1 MGPAKLQEALQ
12 ELLGRG
18 AHHAALLTDP
28 ALAGADTCA
37 TARALA
43 AAARAMGPFDL
54 ILCGRRAVDGETG
67 QVPGELAAALGLPC
81 VTEAETL
88 DWAPPGPKGEGP
100 LRGPATQR
108 LCITRRLEAGSER
121 LLAEGPLV
129 ASVCEYV
136 YPLRLP
142 GIAAMRRARNHPVRL
157 LTAAGLGLSPGECG
171 LAGSPTRVARL
182 HTRFAGR
189 RTGPRETDP
198 QRAAAALC
206 ALLREPPRGAAPGP
220 GGGFELR
227 PFTGLVP
234 GPVPPPDA
242 RAFEEP
248 GLPPGA
254 SRPGLLVLC
263 PFGLEPGLVQK
274 ACAMAGRPVRLLC
287 PQADAAQAAQAG
299 AGVIHTLAG
308 PPPADES
315 LFAGWLA
322 GRIQSWGSEI
332 VLAPAE
338 VKMRGVMPQIAWR
351 LGAGLTADCTA
362 LALEAGRLVQ
372 TRPAFGNS
380 LLAVIRCQSRVQ
392 MATVRPGTF
401 RFEPG
406 AAPAAARLV
415 PETLPSGPGR
425 VLSLGF
431 EPYAQGLPLA
441 GAQVVLAG
449 GLGIGSRAGFEKLG
463 RLAARLGG
471 VAAASRAAVD
481 AGLAPY
487 RCQVGM
493 TGVTVC
499 PRLYVAMGI
508 SGAVQHLAG
517 MSGAGVVVAAN
528 IDPKA
533 PIFDYADYGFVGDW
547 QQLADAWLQQ
557 LKTQPAPAGNP
568 KEENTDEF

>member
-1 MGPAKLQEALQ
+1 MLRLLVCLKAVPAAGEVRVDDEYRLERGSAPLRWNLADESALEAALRLAEGCPKTPAPGRAEEPAEKGRDTAEIRPAGEVTVLSMGPAKLQEALQ

-274 ACAMAGRPVRLLC
+274 ACADRK
-287 PQADAAQAAQAG
+287 
-299 AGVIHTLAG
+299 
-308 PPPADES
+308 S
-315 LFAGWLA
+315 
-322 GRIQSWGSEI
+322 
-332 VLAPAE
+332 
-338 VKMRGVMPQIAWR
+338 
-351 LGAGLTADCTA
+351 
-362 LALEAGRLVQ
+362 
-372 TRPAFGNS
+372 
-380 LLAVIRCQSRVQ
+380 
-392 MATVRPGTF
+392 
-401 RFEPG
+401 
-406 AAPAAARLV
+406 
-415 PETLPSGPGR
+415 
-425 VLSLGF
+425 
-431 EPYAQGLPLA
+431 
-441 GAQVVLAG
+441 VV
-449 GLGIGSRAGFEKLG
+449 
-463 RLAARLGG
+463 
-471 VAAASRAAVD
+471 
-481 AGLAPY
+481 
-487 RCQVGM
+487 
-493 TGVTVC
+493 
-499 PRLYVAMGI
+499 
-508 SGAVQHLAG
+508 
-517 MSGAGVVVAAN
+517 
-528 IDPKA
+528 
-533 PIFDYADYGFVGDW
+533 
-547 QQLADAWLQQ
+547 
-557 LKTQPAPAGNP
+557 
-568 KEENTDEF
+568 